1 VAITRL
7 KSIGIILAP
16 SLFFILLI
24 VPPPENLEL
33 AAWRTAAVGLFMAI
47 LWITEAVPI
56 PVTALLPIVFFP
68 ILGINSIKGA
78 TAPYANP
85 LVFLFLGGFII
96 ALGMQ
101 KWHLHRRIALNIIN
115 VIGMNPKSIIAGFM
129 VATAFLSMWVS
140 NTATTMM
147 MLPIA
152 MSVMQVAKDDNSK
165 TEANGPSSF
174 QLALL
179 LGIAYSASIGGLGTL
194 IGTPP
199 NAFMAGFLNE
209 TYGYEIGFAKW
220 MLVGIPLVLIG
231 LPLTFYTLTKIV
243 FPIKIKT
250 LKGGHEFI
258 THELKKLGAFSKPE
272 KLIAFVFA
280 LVAVLWVMRP
290 ILAKHFGGLS
300 DAGIAI
306 FGAVILFFIPVDFK
320 QKIFLLDWKSAE
332 KLPWG
337 VLLLFG
343 GGLSLASAIS
353 STGLSLW
360 IGNELASISA
370 WPVFLIVLV
379 IAAIII
385 FLTEL
390 TSNTATAAAFL
401 PIMASVAISTGQNP
415 LLFVVPSAVAASCA
429 FMLPVATPP
438 NAIVYGSGKITIPQM
453 AKAGFLL
460 NIIFILII
468 SVMLFT
474 LVRIVFGVELG
485 VLPTWAV
492 N

>member
-1 VAITRL
+1 M
-7 KSIGIILAP
+7 ILAP
-16 SLFFILLI
+16 LAFIILLF
-24 VPPPENLEL
+24 VPPPENLDI
-33 AAWRTAAVGLFMAI
+33 AAWRTAGVGLFMAI
-47 LWITEAVPI
+47 LWITEAIPI

-68 ILGINSIKGA
+68 ILGVNSIKEA

-85 LVFLFLGGFII
+85 LVFLFMGGFVI

-101 KWHLHRRIALNIIN
+101 KWRLHRRIALNIIN
-115 VIGMNPKSIIAGFM
+115 IIGMNPKSIIAGFM
-129 VATAFLSMWVS
+129 IATAFLSMWVS

-152 MSVMQVAKDDNSK
+152 LSVIQVADSDKANSGV
-165 TEANGPSSF
+165 NGPSSF
-174 QLALL
+174 QLVLL

-199 NAFMAGFLNE
+199 NAFMAAFLNE

-220 MLVGIPLVLIG
+220 MLVGIPLVLLG
-231 LPLTFYTLTKIV
+231 LPLTFFTLTKIV

-250 LKGGHEFI
+250 LIGGQNFI
-258 THELKKLGAFSKPE
+258 REELIKLSPVSKPE
-272 KLIAFVFA
+272 KLIALVFVSVA
-280 LVAVLWVMRP
+280 LLWILRP
-290 ILAKHFGGLS
+290 ILSKYFGGLS

-306 FGAVILFFIPVDFK
+306 FGAVILFFIPVDLK
-320 QKIFLLDWKSAE
+320 QNVFLLDWKSAE

-353 STGLSLW
+353 STGLSSW
-360 IGNELASISA
+360 IGNELAATSA
-370 WPVFLIVLV
+370 WPILIIVLV
-379 IAAIII
+379 IVTIII

-401 PIMASVAISTGQNP
+401 PIMAAVAISIGQNP
-415 LLFVVPSAVAASCA
+415 LLFVIPSAVAASCA

-453 AKAGFLL
+453 TKAGFLL
-460 NIIFILII
+460 NSIFVLII
-468 SVMLFT
+468 TLLMFT
-474 LVRIVFGVELG
+474 LVRIVFGLELG
-485 VLPTWAV
+485 VLPEWA
-492 N
+492 NI